1 MGVKAGS
8 PSGDEFP
15 TRIALLEWIWY
26 NSSMKDEQAQHK
38 ITLSI
43 PRETWEAVNELAREH
58 QRSFTK
64 ELVWALQ
71 EYVRRERG
79 RWRKMA
85 EG

>member
-1 MGVKAGS
+1 
-8 PSGDEFP
+8 
-15 TRIALLEWIWY
+15 
-26 NSSMKDEQAQHK
+26 MKDEQAQHK

-71 EYVRRERG
+71 EYVRRERRRG
-79 RWRKMA
+79 AARDD
-85 EG
+85 

>member
-1 MGVKAGS
+1 M
-8 PSGDEFP
+8 
-15 TRIALLEWIWY
+15 LEQTWY

-71 EYVRRERG
+71 EYVRRER
-79 RWRKMA
+79 RQRKG
-85 EG
+85 ER

>member
-1 MGVKAGS
+1 
-8 PSGDEFP
+8 
-15 TRIALLEWIWY
+15 
-26 NSSMKDEQAQHK
+26 MKDRQAQHK

-71 EYVRRERG
+71 EYVRRER
-79 RWRKMA
+79 RQKR
-85 EG
+85 ER